1 MRKWLVNLYIAYAIL
16 KPILKWY
23 FKLLKS
29 LILLVFKG
37 VRIFINTL
45 KG

>member
-1 MRKWLVNLYIAYAIL
+1 MRKGLVNLYIAYAIL

-23 FKLLKS
+23 FKLLKA

-37 VRIFINTL
+37 VRNFIKTA

>member
-1 MRKWLVNLYIAYAIL
+1 MRKGLVNLYIAYAIL

-23 FKLLKS
+23 FKLLKA

-37 VRIFINTL
+37 VRNFIKIV

>member
-1 MRKWLVNLYIAYAIL
+1 MRKGLVNLYIAYAIL

-23 FKLLKS
+23 FKLLKA

-37 VRIFINTL
+37 VRNFIKTV

>member
-1 MRKWLVNLYIAYAIL
+1 MRKGLINLYIAYAIL

-23 FKLLKS
+23 FKSLKA

-37 VRIFINTL
+37 VRIFINAI

>member
-1 MRKWLVNLYIAYAIL
+1 MRKGLVNLYIAYAIL

-23 FKLLKS
+23 FKLLKA

-37 VRIFINTL
+37 FRNFIKTV